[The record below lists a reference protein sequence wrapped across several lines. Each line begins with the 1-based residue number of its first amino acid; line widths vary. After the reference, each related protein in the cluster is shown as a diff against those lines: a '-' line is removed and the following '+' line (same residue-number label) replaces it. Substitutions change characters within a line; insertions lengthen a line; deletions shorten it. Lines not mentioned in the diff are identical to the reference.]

1 MGLVLLCSE
10 GSWSH
15 LLQCHLTRRLE
26 ELGKEKRLCQNCSSK
41 TRRQNSRNLIIMNFS
56 WEKNEKLKICF
67 CPLWKIFLQKL
78 NFSRQK
84 NRVIYHDVF
93 VGHIWPIFTTELIQ
107 NLLARC
113 SFKSAF
119 ANQQF
124 GKIQHHVSLFLLP
137 MQNPIPLIFHGFML
151 TFSLLF
157 GQWTFT
163 KWLHCTVVKIC
174 WKIRKYEIRN

>member
-56 WEKNEKLKICF
+56 WEKMRN
-67 CPLWKIFLQKL
+67 WK
-78 NFSRQK
+78 S
-84 NRVIYHDVF
+84 VF
-93 VGHIWPIFTTELIQ
+93 VHSEKYFCKNWIFHAKKSCDLSWLFVEHIWPIFTTELIQ

-124 GKIQHHVSLFLLP
+124 GKIQHHVSNF
-137 MQNPIPLIFHGFML
+137 FC
-151 TFSLLF
+151 SL
-157 GQWTFT
+157 
-163 KWLHCTVVKIC
+163 CKILSP
-174 WKIRKYEIRN
+174 

>member
-67 CPLWKIFLQKL
+67 CPLWKISLQKL

-84 NRVIYHDVF
+84 NRVIYHDFF
-93 VGHIWPIFTTELIQ
+93 VEHIWPIFTTELIQ

-124 GKIQHHVSLFLLP
+124 GKIQHHISNFFCSL
-137 MQNPIPLIFHGFML
+137 
-151 TFSLLF
+151 
-157 GQWTFT
+157 
-163 KWLHCTVVKIC
+163 CKILSP
-174 WKIRKYEIRN
+174 